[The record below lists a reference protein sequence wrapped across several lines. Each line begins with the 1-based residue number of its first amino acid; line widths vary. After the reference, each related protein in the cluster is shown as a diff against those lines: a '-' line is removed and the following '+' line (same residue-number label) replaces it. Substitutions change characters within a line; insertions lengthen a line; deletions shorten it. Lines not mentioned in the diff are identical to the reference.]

1 MDMRKVPPQEAATW
15 CVPAKHA
22 HRRRTHAPNPAEIA
36 RLLATLDDPSGLT
49 RLDRPGR
56 AGGEHAWRGR
66 IYTRG
71 IELHKQFSDAHYG
84 GCAPALLAA
93 VAWRDCGRRLVGDR
107 PPRPARQPR
116 ISRAEYK
123 RMCGWIAYS
132 ARSKRYFADG
142 AWGGREAAE
151 AAARAWLQQEE
162 ACAK

>member
-1 MDMRKVPPQEAATW
+1 MRVRKCTPDEAAQW
-15 CVPAKHA
+15 GGSDEAQVSAEMLRDRLA
-22 HRRRTHAPNPAEIA
+22 DRRGI
-36 RLLATLDDPSGLT
+36 T
-49 RLDRPGR
+49 RIDRPGR

-93 VAWRDCGRRLVGDR
+93 VAWRDRGRRLVGDR

-123 RMCGWIAYS
+123 RMCGWIAY
-132 ARSKRYFADG
+132 RPQGKRYFADG

-151 AAARAWLQQEE
+151 AAARAWLAQETT
-162 ACAK
+162 CAK